1 MDYLVRLDTQVKK
14 IKEEMFR
21 LSWYMRGGVSVN
33 DLMDRYSFDDRQA
46 IYEVVKEN
54 LEMTKTSQMPLL

>member
-46 IYEVVKEN
+46 IYEIVKEN